1 MEKEGSLIVSL
12 LPLVV
17 LFAVFYFFLIRPQRV
32 QAKKHKE
39 MLESL
44 KKGDKIVSQG
54 GFICEIL
61 KVEDGFFSVRLSD
74 ESTAKLSK
82 EYVAYKVDPTNT
94 ESKQ

>member
-61 KVEDGFFSVRLSD
+61 
-74 ESTAKLSK
+74 
-82 EYVAYKVDPTNT
+82 
-94 ESKQ
+94 